1 MVVTSQILARWVAV
15 SMGGKVLVGSRSR
28 SPGQGRLEVGSMV
41 GEVLVGK
48 APYLG
53 RWAVGSKVG
62 EVFFV
67 PFHFPQ
73 ELACSGRVQG
83 RLEVGSM
90 GDEVF
95 FAGRSLSLE

>member
-1 MVVTSQILARWVAV
+1 
-15 SMGGKVLVGSRSR
+15 
-28 SPGQGRLEVGSMV
+28 MV

-73 ELACSGRVQG
+73 ELAGSGRVQG
-83 RLEVGSM
+83 RLEMASM